1 MSLSKS
7 SIRQLINEARAEKY
21 AYADIQGRF
30 EAENAANYGQRMP
43 DWVPD
48 YGLVYELML
57 DAIVPAVAENGRIAD
72 LGAGTG
78 RLARRVLERYPT
90 VQMTLVDF
98 SSNMLSASLT
108 NLADYEEQ
116 VERITA
122 DFHTPTFALPT
133 GQYDAIVSAF
143 AICHGQNEAAYRNL
157 YQRLANWL
165 KPGGI
170 FINFDH
176 ILGGSN
182 HFTVLNAAGW
192 ADLMAPNFTQSEI
205 EWAVKST
212 YQEDSPLSLWQ
223 HLQLMDEAGLTAVD
237 VLWKKH
243 IFAIYAGVKPS

>member
-1 MSLSKS
+1 MLTKENVPK
-7 SIRQLINEARAEKY
+7 LLHEAANEKY
-21 AYADIQGRF
+21 AYAEIQGRF
-30 EAENAANYGQRMP
+30 EAENATNYGQRMP

-48 YGLVYELML
+48 YGLVYELIL
-57 DAIVPAVAENGRIAD
+57 DAMAPAVGENGRIAD

-78 RLARRVLERYPT
+78 RLARRVLDRYPS

-98 SSNMLSASLT
+98 SDNMLSASNK
-108 NLADYEEQ
+108 NLVEYEEQ
-116 VERITA
+116 VERKTA
-122 DFHTPTFALPT
+122 DFFTPTFNLPA
-133 GQYDAIVSAF
+133 GQHDAIASAF
-143 AICHGQNEAAYRNL
+143 AICHGQHENAYRDL
-157 YQRLANWL
+157 YQRIASWL

-176 ILGGSN
+176 ILGGSS
-182 HFTVLNAAGW
+182 HFTLLNAAGW

-223 HLQLMDEAGLTAVD
+223 HLQLMHEAGLTDVD

-243 IFAIYAGVKPS
+243 IFGIYAGVKPI